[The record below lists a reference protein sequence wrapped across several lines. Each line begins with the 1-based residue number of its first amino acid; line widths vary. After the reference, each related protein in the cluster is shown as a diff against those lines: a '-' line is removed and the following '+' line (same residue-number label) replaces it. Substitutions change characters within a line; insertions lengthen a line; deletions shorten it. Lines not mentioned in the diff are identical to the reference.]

1 MNMKGTIKKK
11 ILGVLAIAG
20 ALAVIVW
27 AVGCR
32 KNGNGNAGVSS
43 TVSTTDAGL
52 APKSGFS
59 AEVRTEPSEVAAGKP
74 TKLIISI
81 KDANGGVVRDLD
93 LSHEKPLHLIV
104 VSSDLSEFYHVHPES
119 QPEGTYSGVQTFP
132 NSGHYKLY
140 ADFTSP
146 NGSQVVETFDL
157 NVTGLAR
164 SSLALAPDSTTTKTE
179 GGLRVTLQSD
189 KPLRSGDEV
198 ILNFAIFDER
208 TGTPVTDL
216 ERYLGAP
223 AHVVIISGD
232 TNDYL
237 HVHPTE
243 KGKVNHGTMAG
254 MKGMEGMDRSKA
266 AQANGEK
273 SPISSEI
280 SAHTKFPRRGLYK
293 VWAQFQRGGRVITVP
308 FVLSVAAG
316 SPGSDRE

>member
-32 KNGNGNAGVSS
+32 KNGNSNAGVSS
-43 TVSTTDAGL
+43 TVSTTDTGSASK
-52 APKSGFS
+52 AGFS
-59 AEVRTEPSEVAAGKP
+59 AEFRTEPSEVAAGKP

-81 KDANGGVVRDLD
+81 KDANGAVVRDLD

-140 ADFTSP
+140 ADFTPP

-164 SSLALAPDSTTTKTE
+164 SSLALAPDSTATKTE
-179 GGLRVTLQSD
+179 GGLRITLQFD

-198 ILNFAIFDER
+198 MLNFAIFDER

-232 TNDYL
+232 TNNYL

-243 KGKVNHGTMAG
+243 KGKVNHDTMAG
-254 MKGMEGMDRSKA
+254 TKGMEGMDHSKA

-316 SPGSDRE
+316 

>member
-1 MNMKGTIKKK
+1 MKGTIKKK
-11 ILGVLAIAG
+11 ILAVLAIAG
-20 ALAVIVW
+20 AVLIVW
-27 AVGCR
+27 KVGCR
-32 KNGNGNAGVSS
+32 KNGNGNAGVSN
-43 TVSTTDAGL
+43 TVSTTDAGS

-59 AEVRTEPSEVAAGKP
+59 AEFRTEPSEVEAGKP

-81 KDANGGVVRDLD
+81 KDANGAAVRDLD

-104 VSSDLSEFYHVHPES
+104 VSSDLSQFYHVHPES
-119 QPEGTYSGVQTFP
+119 QPEGTYRGVQTFP

-140 ADFTSP
+140 ADFTPP
-146 NGSQVVETFDL
+146 NGSQVVEAFDL
-157 NVTGLAR
+157 NVIGLAR
-164 SSLALAPDSTTTKTE
+164 SSVALAPDSTATKTE

-189 KPLRSGDEV
+189 DPLRSGDEV
-198 ILNFAIFDER
+198 TLNFAIFDER
-208 TGTPVTDL
+208 ADTPVTDL

-243 KGKVNHGTMAG
+243 KGKVNHDTMAG
-254 MKGMEGMDRSKA
+254 MKGMEGMDHSKA